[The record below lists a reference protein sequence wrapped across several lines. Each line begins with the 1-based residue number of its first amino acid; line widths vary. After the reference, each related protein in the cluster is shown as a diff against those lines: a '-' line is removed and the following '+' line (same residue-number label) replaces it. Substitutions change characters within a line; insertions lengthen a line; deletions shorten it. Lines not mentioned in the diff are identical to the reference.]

1 MVAVGAALGA
11 NQAAVLLDGDAVAA
25 TAAEVQAGVDAYA
38 EVVHTALKT
47 NDAAYNTAFGNL
59 SAADQ
64 QLINTAVSA
73 AVGAL
78 VAGTVDQD
86 ANSGLI
92 VNDSAVSTT
101 YDEVADAVVETVLSA
116 AGAATITASAIET
129 VGTDGNAN
137 TNDDVYAGTEA
148 IALYGDADATAIANA
163 AADQAFDAAMIAA
176 YNAVVA
182 SAEAIAAA
190 DNPSLVAAIEA
201 NNVATLTIGADNI
214 DIDGGAATSGNDV
227 FIFSEA
233 GGSLTVGTA
242 ATAAAPGN
250 VLFGAGDDSVVILG
264 EYTDVQFVTIGSAAA
279 QAALGTTAVGDA
291 AVLEAFVYQN
301 AATGDTV
308 ISFEENAF
316 DGSTTTGAAMTTL
329 TLTDVTWANVTTEV
343 VDGFTVLSETA
354 VIA

>member
-1 MVAVGAALGA
+1 MAAAASVSVSQLVGA
-11 NQAAVLLDGDAVAA
+11 
-25 TAAEVQAGVDAYA
+25 
-38 EVVHTALKT
+38 
-47 NDAAYNTAFGNL
+47 
-59 SAADQ
+59 S
-64 QLINTAVSA
+64 
-73 AVGAL
+73 
-78 VAGTVDQD
+78 VDQD

-101 YDEVADAVVETVLSA
+101 LDLVIDGLIDFTFGDSGAGTAVTGAAITATVSTAGATTIGNSLSA
-116 AGAATITASAIET
+116 ITAGD
-129 VGTDGNAN
+129 GTAVF
-137 TNDDVYAGTEA
+137 TGTET
-148 IALYGDADATAIANA
+148 IAMQGIGANVTAAANQ

-176 YNAVVA
+176 YDAVIA

-291 AVLEAFVYQN
+291 SVLEAFVYQN
-301 AATGDTV
+301 ATTGDTV

-316 DGSTTTGAAMTTL
+316 DGSTTTGTAMNTL
-329 TLTDVTWANVTTEV
+329 TLTDVTWAGVTVEV
-343 VDGFTVLSETA
+343 VDGFTILSETA
-354 VIA
+354 VVA